1 MRTLIACNM
10 ISLDGYY
17 EGPGGDVMAL
27 PLDQAVDDYFLERM
41 RAADTMLLGARS
53 YQLFMSYWPPQVDNP
68 EATDVQ
74 REIGRIWKG
83 IDKVAISDS
92 LTADDIEPWGA
103 TTTLVPRA
111 EAESRVAALKD
122 LAGREIL
129 VFGSHVMWTDLL
141 KTGLVDEIHLLVGAG
156 AVAGGTPLFDAPV
169 AGLGLR
175 DHRRVGADMLLLQY
189 EVSGR

>member
-10 ISLDGYY
+10 TSLDGYY

-41 RAADTMLLGARS
+41 RAADTILLGARS
-53 YQLFMSYWPPQVDNP
+53 YQGFMGFWPPQADNP
-68 EATDVQ
+68 EATEVQ
-74 REIGRIWKG
+74 REIGRIWKK

-92 LTADDIEPWGA
+92 LTADDVEPWGA

-111 EAESRVAALKD
+111 EAESRVAALKEGP
-122 LAGREIL
+122 GREIL
-129 VFGSHVMWTDLL
+129 VFGSRVMWTDLL
-141 KTGLVDEIHLLVGAG
+141 KAGLVDQIHLLVGAG

-169 AGLGLR
+169 TGLGLL
-175 DHRRVGADMLLLQY
+175 DHRRIGADMLLLRY
-189 EVSGR
+189 EVASR